1 MQNIF
6 HGKTT
11 KCRFAHI
18 IAILA
23 GIMLAFSG
31 NALAQQQQAKPANA
45 ATPAK
50 SPATANA
57 AGAKPPAAANAALMA
72 PFFLPA
78 SLYYKLLHK
87 RNVVGKINKAL
98 NPVLNYSYFNYSL
111 NALYIV
117 NRALINFAVRIN
129 NRIS

>member
-57 AGAKPPAAANAALMA
+57 AGAKPPAAANAASPPRNPQKAGKVPLKRMTNRQG
-72 PFFLPA
+72 LPA
-78 SLYYKLLHK
+78 DL
-87 RNVVGKINKAL
+87 
-98 NPVLNYSYFNYSL
+98 
-111 NALYIV
+111 
-117 NRALINFAVRIN
+117 
-129 NRIS
+129 

>member
-31 NALAQQQQAKPANA
+31 NALAQQQQAKPTNA

-50 SPATANA
+50 SPATA
-57 AGAKPPAAANAALMA
+57 K
-72 PFFLPA
+72 
-78 SLYYKLLHK
+78 S
-87 RNVVGKINKAL
+87 
-98 NPVLNYSYFNYSL
+98 SS
-111 NALYIV
+111 
-117 NRALINFAVRIN
+117 
-129 NRIS
+129 S